1 MEPTGEFDPADPVQL
16 DKLVA
21 AAARPLSLQ
30 LHWLSPDHRQE
41 ALEAGRSAAIEAAM
55 RYRASTARTSKWKN
69 AANAANYAIKQY
81 IEWRPKT
88 STGADQPVV
97 PRRASGE
104 PDDDEEHAVSALDHK
119 VAQDFA
125 SEELREEY
133 APSVIAFAESQK
145 ISLDEADRIL
155 DEEGEAAEERFVE
168 ADNRYHRRLARL
180 RRSLAPVDQFLLE
193 TVLRRDDLRVPQPT
207 AAELAAQT
215 GLTEANVR
223 QRRSRLQ
230 KLVTGL
236 RSEDAA
242 ALAQLDRLTRRKS

>member
-1 MEPTGEFDPADPVQL
+1 MEPFGDFDPADPGQL

-30 LHWLSPDHRQE
+30 LRPLSPAHRQE
-41 ALEAGRSAAIEAAM
+41 ALEAARSAAIEAAL

-69 AANAANYAIKQY
+69 AANAANYAIERY
-81 IEWRPKT
+81 IKWRSKT
-88 STGADQPVV
+88 STLG
-97 PRRASGE
+97 SG
-104 PDDDEEHAVSALDHK
+104 DDTDEEQAVSALDRA

-125 SEELREEY
+125 SEELRGSEY
-133 APSVIAFAESQK
+133 GPSVIALAESQK
-145 ISLDEADRIL
+145 ISLDEAEKML
-155 DEEGEAAEERFVE
+155 DEEAEAAWERVVE
-168 ADNRYHRRLARL
+168 ADNRYHGRLARL